1 MSIETTGTP
10 RIAVSNAAGSFDI
23 IYEAARPVRPDP
35 YLVWQESKGAGMR
48 PPSLRVV
55 K

>member
-1 MSIETTGTP
+1 MPAED
-10 RIAVSNAAGSFDI
+10 FDI

-35 YLVWQESKGAGMR
+35 YLVWQESKSAGMR
-48 PPSLRVV
+48 PPNLRVV